1 VGIHGDAAQG
11 YAVTAAM
18 TASQRRQE
26 NVINLFLLSAEQ
38 LLIKAKSKPVCS
50 RKGSWIGDGA
60 GAGDGDGASAGAD
73 LRLIAPVAG
82 CLSFCQ
88 PDKLHPSIVHLLLLQ
103 YPSNPQQDSPAL
115 ARNEGT

>member
-1 VGIHGDAAQG
+1 MIRFQWTLVRVGVINCNVGPLESMLDIQGGIVPLHGAQG

-50 RKGSWIGDGA
+50 RKGSWMEME
-60 GAGDGDGASAGAD
+60 
-73 LRLIAPVAG
+73 L
-82 CLSFCQ
+82 Q
-88 PDKLHPSIVHLLLLQ
+88 PEQIYV
-103 YPSNPQQDSPAL
+103 
-115 ARNEGT
+115 